1 MASINKVKVKT
12 DIYDIS
18 PSPNGILDTTTA
30 NNKFESSDVAQ
41 GSATSWTNVD
51 PLAATETNKSIFTKI
66 TQMIKNV
73 RYLYNII
80 GSGFSTSNTIKNQI
94 DSKAP
99 SNHTHTKSQITDF
112 PSSLKNPTSLTIKG
126 GGTTLATY
134 DGSSE
139 KTVNITKSNIGLGN
153 VDNTADADK
162 SVKYATSA
170 NMSEYTVGIRDCN
183 NANNI
188 IKVGW
193 SGTDLDANTLS
204 YVAGYT
210 SDMKIHTAS
219 KDGVRSWLGLGAS
232 AYKKVQSL
240 SAVGHSDWKD
250 QSIDDGFVPTMAF
263 MAYWN
268 GAHTSDGA
276 SNLQYCDRGRFGTIV
291 TKSSGD
297 YAVASHTHSSVK
309 DIGDNSNTVFAYSK
323 AGMNYGDYT
332 WLAGW
337 NGYEL
342 RSVNKNQFATASH
355 THDDRYYTESEINS
369 KLDGKLST
377 SGGKITGKITKS
389 TSGNLIGD
397 RDRACVASEYPGD
410 SSYGAVAA
418 MATKNGYWTIGNL
431 GGEERLIFNYST
443 DANYNA
449 GKNETIQVYLPNQA
463 GTIITSATIG
473 SQSVNYATK
482 ANSADYLNFT
492 AGNEIDFTGN
502 PDDSVVYFGYRNTQV
517 KEYRFNNGNGSGGL
531 AQVTASQFNGKA
543 TSAGTAD
550 SATTSNGVKDYNDAN
565 KTIKI
570 GFAGA
575 GLNTSNLNY
584 IAGYTENGTKIKD
597 VSKDVLKQWL
607 GATSATVDG
616 TTVVFG

>member
-1 MASINKVKVKT
+1 MDYNNTNSSIKIGYSGDGLNTSNLKYIAGYT
-12 DIYDIS
+12 ED
-18 PSPNGILDTTTA
+18 NG
-30 NNKFESSDVAQ
+30 
-41 GSATSWTNVD
+41 
-51 PLAATETNKSIFTKI
+51 TKI
-66 TQMIKNV
+66 KDV
-73 RYLYNII
+73 
-80 GSGFSTSNTIKNQI
+80 
-94 DSKAP
+94 SKDVLC
-99 SNHTHTKSQITDF
+99 SW
-112 PSSLKNPTSLTIKG
+112 
-126 GGTTLATY
+126 
-134 DGSSE
+134 
-139 KTVNITKSNIGLGN
+139 IGLGN
-153 VDNTADADK
+153 
-162 SVKYATSA
+162 
-170 NMSEYTVGIRDCN
+170 
-183 NANNI
+183 
-188 IKVGW
+188 
-193 SGTDLDANTLS
+193 
-204 YVAGYT
+204 
-210 SDMKIHTAS
+210 
-219 KDGVRSWLGLGAS
+219 
-232 AYKKVQSL
+232 
-240 SAVGHSDWKD
+240 
-250 QSIDDGFVPTMAF
+250 
-263 MAYWN
+263 
-268 GAHTSDGA
+268 
-276 SNLQYCDRGRFGTIV
+276 
-291 TKSSGD
+291 

-389 TSGNLIGD
+389 TSGNWIGD

-449 GKNETIQVYLPNQA
+449 GKNETTQVYLPPQA

-502 PDDSVVYFGYRNTQV
+502 PDNSIVYFGYRNTQV
-517 KEYRFNNGNGSGGL
+517 KEYRFNNGNDSGGL

-550 SATTSNGVKDYNDAN
+550 RATTADSASTSNGVKDYNDAN

-570 GFAGA
+570 GYAGS
-575 GLNTSNLNY
+575 GLTTSNLNF

-616 TTVVFG
+616 TTVIFG

>member
-12 DIYDIS
+12 DVYDIS
-18 PSPNGILDTTTA
+18 PSPNGILDTTTT

-41 GSATSWTNVD
+41 SSATGWTDVD

-73 RYLYNII
+73 RFLYNII
-80 GSGFSTSNTIKNQI
+80 GSGFTTSNTIKKAI
-94 DSKAP
+94 DGKAAA
-99 SNHTHTKSQITDF
+99 NHTHTKS
-112 PSSLKNPTSLTIKG
+112 S
-126 GGTTLATY
+126 
-134 DGSSE
+134 
-139 KTVNITKSNIGLGN
+139 VGLGN
-153 VDNTADADK
+153 VDNTADSAKNVNSANYHSFTSTNELNFTGGPVTQDK
-162 SVKYATSA
+162 IAYIGYRNGEISGYKFCNGGGNGTLVPIYASSFQGKATSA
-170 NMSEYTVGIRDCN
+170 TTADSAEKATSVVDYKNSN
-183 NANNI
+183 SS
-188 IKVGW
+188 IKIGY
-193 SGTDLDANTLS
+193 SGDGLNTSNLK
-204 YVAGYT
+204 YIAGYT
-210 SDMKIHTAS
+210 EDNGTKIKDVS
-219 KDGVRSWLGLGAS
+219 KDVLCSWIGLG
-232 AYKKVQSL
+232 
-240 SAVGHSDWKD
+240 
-250 QSIDDGFVPTMAF
+250 
-263 MAYWN
+263 N
-268 GAHTSDGA
+268 
-276 SNLQYCDRGRFGTIV
+276 
-291 TKSSGD
+291 

-389 TSGNLIGD
+389 TSGNWIGD

-431 GGEERLIFNYST
+431 GGDEKLIFNYST
-443 DANYNA
+443 DANYHA
-449 GKNETIQVYLPNQA
+449 GKNETIQVYLPNQS
-463 GTIITSATIG
+463 GTIITSSTIG
-473 SQSVNYATK
+473 SQSVNH
-482 ANSADYLNFT
+482 
-492 AGNEIDFTGN
+492 
-502 PDDSVVYFGYRNTQV
+502 
-517 KEYRFNNGNGSGGL
+517 
-531 AQVTASQFNGKA
+531 
-543 TSAGTAD
+543 AD

-616 TTVVFG
+616 TTVIFG

>member
-1 MASINKVKVKT
+1 MDYRNTNSSIKIGYSGDGLNTSNLKYIAGYT
-12 DIYDIS
+12 ED
-18 PSPNGILDTTTA
+18 NG
-30 NNKFESSDVAQ
+30 
-41 GSATSWTNVD
+41 
-51 PLAATETNKSIFTKI
+51 TKI
-66 TQMIKNV
+66 KDV
-73 RYLYNII
+73 
-80 GSGFSTSNTIKNQI
+80 
-94 DSKAP
+94 SKDVLC
-99 SNHTHTKSQITDF
+99 SW
-112 PSSLKNPTSLTIKG
+112 
-126 GGTTLATY
+126 
-134 DGSSE
+134 
-139 KTVNITKSNIGLGN
+139 IGLGN
-153 VDNTADADK
+153 
-162 SVKYATSA
+162 
-170 NMSEYTVGIRDCN
+170 
-183 NANNI
+183 
-188 IKVGW
+188 
-193 SGTDLDANTLS
+193 
-204 YVAGYT
+204 
-210 SDMKIHTAS
+210 
-219 KDGVRSWLGLGAS
+219 
-232 AYKKVQSL
+232 
-240 SAVGHSDWKD
+240 
-250 QSIDDGFVPTMAF
+250 
-263 MAYWN
+263 
-268 GAHTSDGA
+268 
-276 SNLQYCDRGRFGTIV
+276 
-291 TKSSGD
+291 

-389 TSGNLIGD
+389 TSGSWIGD

-431 GGEERLIFNYST
+431 GGDEKLIFNYST

-473 SQSVNYATK
+473 SQSVNH
-482 ANSADYLNFT
+482 ANSSN
-492 AGNEIDFTGN
+492 
-502 PDDSVVYFGYRNTQV
+502 S
-517 KEYRFNNGNGSGGL
+517 
-531 AQVTASQFNGKA
+531 
-543 TSAGTAD
+543 AD

-616 TTVVFG
+616 TTIVFG